1 MNLYFTLA
9 SYAVAAASGF
19 AVAWQLQAGT
29 ISDIH
34 LEAAH
39 ELLQSQADARD
50 EAERRIAQVTAA
62 QNSAQT
68 RLRAVVADRG
78 RADLVGN
85 GLRITTAETVRTAAE
100 NPAACAD
107 HAATLGIVFDQCVQA
122 YIDVATDADRWA
134 SQAIEQHEAAK

>member
-39 ELLQSQADARD
+39 ELMQQQADARD

-85 GLRITTAETVRTAAE
+85 GLRLTTAETVRTATE

-107 HAATLGIVFDQCVQA
+107 HAATLGIVFDQCAAAFVGMA
-122 YIDVATDADRWA
+122 ETADRWA
-134 SQAIEQHEAAK
+134 AESVMQHEAAK

>member
-1 MNLYFTLA
+1 MNLYITLA

-39 ELLQSQADARD
+39 EIMQQQADARD

-68 RLRAVVADRG
+68 RLRGVATERS

-107 HAATLGIVFDQCVQA
+107 HAATLGIVFDQCSARLVE
-122 YIDVATDADRWA
+122 VAEDADRWSSA
-134 SQAIEQHEAAK
+134 GIEQHEAAH

>member
-29 ISDIH
+29 ISDIR

-39 ELLQSQADARD
+39 ELMQQQADALD
-50 EAERRIAQVTAA
+50 EAEQRIAQVTAA

-68 RLRAVVADRG
+68 RIRAVVADRG

-107 HAATLGIVFDQCVQA
+107 HAATLGVVFDQCSARLVE
-122 YIDVATDADRWA
+122 VATDADRWT
-134 SQAIEQHEAAK
+134 SQAIEQHEAAQ

>member
-39 ELLQSQADARD
+39 EFFQIQIHVQKILSQSP
-50 EAERRIAQVTAA
+50 
-62 QNSAQT
+62 
-68 RLRAVVADRG
+68 
-78 RADLVGN
+78 DLWQYKLYKVS
-85 GLRITTAETVRTAAE
+85 IPHYE
-100 NPAACAD
+100 
-107 HAATLGIVFDQCVQA
+107 IVDMVL
-122 YIDVATDADRWA
+122 
-134 SQAIEQHEAAK
+134 

>member
-9 SYAVAAASGF
+9 SYAVATASGF

-85 GLRITTAETVRTAAE
+85 GLRLTTAETVRTAAE
-100 NPAACAD
+100 NPAACPARAAAIAD
-107 HAATLGIVFDQCVQA
+107 VFESCVGEYLYMAEKADRHAAD
-122 YIDVATDADRWA
+122 
-134 SQAIEQHEAAK
+134 AIEQHEAAR

>member
-9 SYAVAAASGF
+9 SYAAAAASGF
-19 AVAWQLQAGT
+19 SVAWQLQAGT

-39 ELLQSQADARD
+39 ELMQQQADARD

-85 GLRITTAETVRTAAE
+85 GLRLTTAETVRTATE

-107 HAATLGIVFDQCVQA
+107 HAATLGIVFDQCSA
-122 YIDVATDADRWA
+122 RLIEVATDADRWA
-134 SQAIEQHEAAK
+134 SEAIAQHEAAR